1 MLQYKIDFMIY
12 RRSDMTISM
21 KRTLHAMTLEAFY
34 WMSNCA
40 YGAYIVTTLTDHGYS
55 PTTAS
60 AIMTVM
66 AVIAFAT
73 QPITGYICDNYFPH
87 WKVFIVLISCAL
99 PLYLL
104 LIGAMS
110 SMVLTIACMVLIT
123 LSMLQLPGL
132 VDAWILRMQ
141 RDDPNIN
148 YGLCRGSASLMYAT
162 ISLIMGGITTACG
175 HSARMVLGVC
185 MGLCAIFVAFTLR
198 KQGVSDFSAEKAKS
212 SAVPAEERLGT
223 KETVRILLKNKAY
236 IHLLLMVCVIW
247 LGSSCNSTFLPTL
260 VKELGGDSGT
270 VGTTFSI
277 IAYSEVPC
285 MFLISLILRR
295 FKTKH
300 VITFAAA
307 AYVVK
312 MAATCI
318 APSLTS
324 LLIAQLLQSISF
336 AIIWPASIN
345 YLNRIVDDRVK
356 STAVMTFSSASLG
369 VSPIFANAIG
379 TAILSATGNV
389 RMVFVYSTCATA
401 LGLLIAVYG
410 YIRKIWK

>member
-1 MLQYKIDFMIY
+1 
-12 RRSDMTISM
+12 M

-40 YGAYIVTTLTDHGYS
+40 YGAFIVTTLTDHGYS
-55 PTTAS
+55 PATAS

-66 AVIAFAT
+66 AVVAFAT

-99 PLYLL
+99 PVYLL
-104 LIGAMS
+104 LIGAMG
-110 SMVLTIACMVLIT
+110 SMVLTIVCMVLIT

-162 ISLIMGGITTACG
+162 SSLIMGGLTTAYG
-175 HSARMVLGVC
+175 HSIRMALGVC
-185 MGLCAIFVAFTLR
+185 IGVGAIFVAFTLR
-198 KQGVSDFSAEKAKS
+198 RQGAVDLSAKAAVS
-212 SAVPAEERLGT
+212 SAPAEERLSTG
-223 KETVRILLKNKAY
+223 ETVRLLLGNKAY
-236 IHLLLMVCVIW
+236 IHLLVMVCVIW

-277 IAYSEVPC
+277 IAYSEVPA
-285 MFLISLILRR
+285 MFLITPILRR
-295 FKTKH
+295 FKAKH

-307 AYVVK
+307 IYVLK
-312 MAATCI
+312 MAATCL
-318 APSLTS
+318 APSLPV
-324 LLIAQLLQSISF
+324 LLALQLLQGLSY
-336 AIIWPASIN
+336 AVLWPACIN
-345 YLNRIVDDRVK
+345 YLNRIVEDRVK
-356 STAVMTFSSASLG
+356 STAVMTFSSVTLG
-369 VSPIFANAIG
+369 VSAIFANAIG
-379 TAILSATGNV
+379 TAILSATGDV
-389 RMVFVYSTCATA
+389 RAVFLYSTCATSAGLMIA
-401 LGLLIAVYG
+401 LYG
-410 YIRKIWK
+410 HIRKIWK

>member
-1 MLQYKIDFMIY
+1 
-12 RRSDMTISM
+12 MTVSM
-21 KRTLHAMTLEAFY
+21 KRTFHAMALEAFY

-99 PLYLL
+99 PIYLL
-104 LIGAMS
+104 LIGSMK
-110 SMVLTIACMVLIT
+110 SMVLTIICMILIT

-162 ISLIMGGITTACG
+162 ISLIMGGLTTAYG
-175 HSARMVLGVC
+175 HSARMALGVG
-185 MGLCAIFVAFTLR
+185 MGICAIFIAFTLR
-198 KQGVSDFSAEKAKS
+198 KQGIDTGKKDTDVSAAM
-212 SAVPAEERLGT
+212 PGERLST
-223 KETVRILLKNKAY
+223 KETFRILLKNKAY
-236 IHLLLMVCVIW
+236 MHLLIMVCVIW

-260 VKELGGDSGT
+260 VKELGGNSGT

-285 MFLISLILRR
+285 MFLISLILSR
-295 FKTKH
+295 FRTKH

-318 APSLTS
+318 APNLTS
-324 LLIAQLLQSISF
+324 LLLVQLLQSISF
-336 AIIWPASIN
+336 AIIWPACIN
-345 YLNRIVDDRVK
+345 YLNQIVDDRVK

-379 TAILSATGNV
+379 TAILSATGDV

-401 LGLLIAVYG
+401 CGLLIAIYG
-410 YIRKIWK
+410 YVRKIWK